1 MEGDAF
7 ADLEDFV
14 QWLQKGPRGGIVAA
28 AGELQADEGTGSKF
42 ANDDATTKKVQADEG
57 TEFCDGN
64 NAADDTT
71 AKQVQADEGTGSK
84 FRDDDAANDATTKEV
99 QADEG
104 TGSKLCDDAGA
115 NEPVQADEG
124 TGKTPELQLDYG
136 KLPQDFSAWFQQHG
150 TDLEWEVRRARSH
163 AKFALWVT
171 LNGASDK
178 SFEDQC
184 LV

>member
-28 AGELQADEGTGSKF
+28 AGEVQADEGTGSKF

-71 AKQVQADEGTGSK
+71 AKQ
-84 FRDDDAANDATTKEV
+84 
-99 QADEG
+99 
-104 TGSKLCDDAGA
+104 
-115 NEPVQADEG
+115 VQADEG